1 MDVKKKL
8 RELFEFQ
15 RFENDAALKSIIDE
29 TEKRY
34 FGTELPDT
42 DLSKLSAAGDPYT
55 QAADPKKREKKP

>member
-15 RFENDAALKSIIDE
+15 RFENDPALKSIINETDE
-29 TEKRY
+29 RY
-34 FGTELPDT
+34 FSTELSEN

-55 QAADPKKREKKP
+55 QAADPRKREKKP